1 MLSFVWPW
9 FYLILPLPF
18 LYRKLRRSANSESPY
33 LESTILLSIAETQ
46 NRLVSSTS
54 QRRLLILLLIIAWLS
69 LVTAIARPVNIGDPV
84 ALPTTGRDILLA
96 VDISGSME
104 REDMIINGRQVNR
117 LYAVKS
123 VVSEFVNTREGDR
136 LGLILF
142 GERAYLQ
149 TPLTFDTK
157 TLQDLLIEAQI
168 GFAGNGTAIGDAIGL
183 SVKKLKERPDSSRVL
198 ILLTDGSNT
207 AGVLSPSEASDIAKK
222 AKVKIYTIGIG
233 DGRQRNQGLFGQT
246 LVNQNNDLDERTLT
260 AIADLTGGKY
270 FRARDPRELRS
281 IYDQLNKL
289 EPIDQDEELLRPITS
304 LFHWPLA
311 LFLTCS
317 LLIILIRLFSDKKKG
332 TC

>member
-46 NRLVSSTS
+46 NRLVNSTS

-183 SVKKLKERPDSSRVL
+183 SVKKLKERPDSNRVL

-233 DGRQRNQGLFGQT
+233 DGRQRNQVLFGQT

-317 LLIILIRLFSDKKKG
+317 LLIILIRLFSDKKS
-332 TC
+332 

>member
-123 VVSEFVNTREGDR
+123 VVSDFVNTREGDR

-183 SVKKLKERPDSSRVL
+183 SVKKLKERPDSNRVL

-317 LLIILIRLFSDKKKG
+317 LLIILIRLFRDKKS
-332 TC
+332 

>member
-1 MLSFVWPW
+1 
-9 FYLILPLPF
+9 
-18 LYRKLRRSANSESPY
+18 
-33 LESTILLSIAETQ
+33 
-46 NRLVSSTS
+46 
-54 QRRLLILLLIIAWLS
+54 
-69 LVTAIARPVNIGDPV
+69 
-84 ALPTTGRDILLA
+84 
-96 VDISGSME
+96 ME
-104 REDMIINGRQVNR
+104 REDMIINGRHVNR

-136 LGLILF
+136 LGLLLF

-183 SVKKLKERPDSSRVL
+183 SVKKLKERPDSNRVL

-289 EPIDQDEELLRPITS
+289 EPINQDEELLRPITS

-317 LLIILIRLFSDKKKG
+317 LLIILIRLFSDKKS
-332 TC
+332 

>member
-18 LYRKLRRSANSESPY
+18 LYRKLRRTANSESPY

-157 TLQDLLIEAQI
+157 TLRDLLIEAQI

-183 SVKKLKERPDSSRVL
+183 SVKKLKERPDSNRVL

-317 LLIILIRLFSDKKKG
+317 LLIILIRLFSDKKS
-332 TC
+332 

>member
-9 FYLILPLPF
+9 FYLILPLPI

-157 TLQDLLIEAQI
+157 TLRDLLIEAQI

-183 SVKKLKERPDSSRVL
+183 SVKKLKERPDSNRVL

-207 AGVLSPSEASDIAKK
+207 AGVLSPSEASGIAKK

-233 DGRQRNQGLFGQT
+233 DGRQRNQVLFGQT

-317 LLIILIRLFSDKKKG
+317 LLIMLIRLFSDKKS
-332 TC
+332 

>member
-54 QRRLLILLLIIAWLS
+54 QGRLLILLLIIAWLS

-183 SVKKLKERPDSSRVL
+183 SVKKLKERPDSNRVL

-317 LLIILIRLFSDKKKG
+317 LLIILIRLFSDKKS
-332 TC
+332 

>member
-18 LYRKLRRSANSESPY
+18 LYRKLRRSTNSESPY

-183 SVKKLKERPDSSRVL
+183 SVKKLKERPDSNRVL

-317 LLIILIRLFSDKKKG
+317 LLIILIRLFSDKKS
-332 TC
+332 

>member
-183 SVKKLKERPDSSRVL
+183 SVKKLKERPDSNRVL

-207 AGVLSPSEASDIAKK
+207 AGVLSPSEASNIAKK

-233 DGRQRNQGLFGQT
+233 DGRQRNQVLFGQT

-289 EPIDQDEELLRPITS
+289 EPIDQVEELLRPITS

-317 LLIILIRLFSDKKKG
+317 LLIILIRLFSDKKS
-332 TC
+332 

>member
-9 FYLILPLPF
+9 LYLILPLPF

-157 TLQDLLIEAQI
+157 TLRDLLIEAQI

-183 SVKKLKERPDSSRVL
+183 SVKKLKERPDSNRVL

-317 LLIILIRLFSDKKKG
+317 LLIILIRLFSDKKS
-332 TC
+332 

>member
-9 FYLILPLPF
+9 FYLILPLPI

-117 LYAVKS
+117 LDAVKS
-123 VVSEFVNTREGDR
+123 VIGDFVNTREGDR

-183 SVKKLKERPDSSRVL
+183 SVKKLKERPDSNRVL

-207 AGVLSPSEASDIAKK
+207 AGVLSPSDASDIAKK

-233 DGRQRNQGLFGQT
+233 DGRQRNQVLFGQT

-317 LLIILIRLFSDKKKG
+317 LLIILIRLFSDKKS
-332 TC
+332 

>member
-157 TLQDLLIEAQI
+157 TLRDLLIEAQI

-183 SVKKLKERPDSSRVL
+183 SVKKLKERPDSNRVL

-222 AKVKIYTIGIG
+222 SKVKIYTIGIG
-233 DGRQRNQGLFGQT
+233 DGRQRNQVLFGQT

-317 LLIILIRLFSDKKKG
+317 LLIILIRLFSDKKS
-332 TC
+332 

>member
-104 REDMIINGRQVNR
+104 REDMIINGKQVNR

-183 SVKKLKERPDSSRVL
+183 SVKKLKERPDSNRVL

-233 DGRQRNQGLFGQT
+233 DGRQRNQVLFGQT
-246 LVNQNNDLDERTLT
+246 LVNKNNDLDERTLV

-270 FRARDPRELRS
+270 FRARDPRELRT

-317 LLIILIRLFSDKKKG
+317 LLIILIRLFSDKKS
-332 TC
+332 

>member
-9 FYLILPLPF
+9 FYLILPLPI

-84 ALPTTGRDILLA
+84 ALPKTGRDILLA

-123 VVSEFVNTREGDR
+123 VVGEFVDTREGDP

-157 TLQDLLIEAQI
+157 TLRDLLIEAQI

-183 SVKKLKERPDSSRVL
+183 SVKKLKERPDSNRVL

-317 LLIILIRLFSDKKKG
+317 LLIILIRLFSDKKS
-332 TC
+332 

>member
-1 MLSFVWPW
+1 MLSFIWPW

-183 SVKKLKERPDSSRVL
+183 SVKKLKERPDSNRVL

-233 DGRQRNQGLFGQT
+233 DGRQRNQVLFGQT

-317 LLIILIRLFSDKKKG
+317 LLIILIRLFSDKKS
-332 TC
+332 

>member
-136 LGLILF
+136 RGLILF

-183 SVKKLKERPDSSRVL
+183 SVKKLKERPDSNRVL

-317 LLIILIRLFSDKKKG
+317 LLIILIRLFSDKKS
-332 TC
+332 

>member
-183 SVKKLKERPDSSRVL
+183 SVKKLKERPDSNRVL

-222 AKVKIYTIGIG
+222 ANVKIYTIGIG
-233 DGRQRNQGLFGQT
+233 DGRQRNQVLFGQT

-317 LLIILIRLFSDKKKG
+317 LLIILIRLFSDKKS
-332 TC
+332 

>member
-33 LESTILLSIAETQ
+33 LESTSLLSIAETQ

-84 ALPTTGRDILLA
+84 TLPTTGRDILLA

-183 SVKKLKERPDSSRVL
+183 SVKKLKERPDSNRVL

-281 IYDQLNKL
+281 IYDQLNKF

-317 LLIILIRLFSDKKKG
+317 LLIILIRLFSDKKS
-332 TC
+332 

>member
-9 FYLILPLPF
+9 FYLILPLPI

-183 SVKKLKERPDSSRVL
+183 SVKKLKERPDSNRVL

-317 LLIILIRLFSDKKKG
+317 LLIILIRLFSDKKS
-332 TC
+332 

>member
-18 LYRKLRRSANSESPY
+18 LYRKLRRSASSESPY

-123 VVSEFVNTREGDR
+123 VVGEFVNTREGDR

-157 TLQDLLIEAQI
+157 TLRDLLIEAQI

-183 SVKKLKERPDSSRVL
+183 SVKKLKERPDSNRVL

-317 LLIILIRLFSDKKKG
+317 LLIILIRLFSDKKS
-332 TC
+332 

>member
-33 LESTILLSIAETQ
+33 LESTILLSIADTQ

-183 SVKKLKERPDSSRVL
+183 SVKKLKERPDSNRVL

-233 DGRQRNQGLFGQT
+233 DGRQRNQVLFGQT

-317 LLIILIRLFSDKKKG
+317 LLIILIRLFSDKKS
-332 TC
+332 

>member
-183 SVKKLKERPDSSRVL
+183 SVKKLKERPDSNRVL

-233 DGRQRNQGLFGQT
+233 DGRQRNQVLFGQT
-246 LVNQNNDLDERTLT
+246 LVNQNNDLDERTLN

-317 LLIILIRLFSDKKKG
+317 LLIILIRLFSDKKN
-332 TC
+332 

>member
-123 VVSEFVNTREGDR
+123 VVSDFVNTREGDR

-183 SVKKLKERPDSSRVL
+183 SVKKLKERPDSNRVL

-233 DGRQRNQGLFGQT
+233 DGRQRNQVLFGQT

-317 LLIILIRLFSDKKKG
+317 LLIILIRLFSDKKS
-332 TC
+332 

>member
-104 REDMIINGRQVNR
+104 SEDMIINGRQVNR

-183 SVKKLKERPDSSRVL
+183 SVKKLKERPDSNRVL

-317 LLIILIRLFSDKKKG
+317 LLIILIRLFSDKKS
-332 TC
+332 

>member
-157 TLQDLLIEAQI
+157 TLRDLLIEAQI

-183 SVKKLKERPDSSRVL
+183 SVKKLKERPDSNRVL

-207 AGVLSPSEASDIAKK
+207 AGVLSPSDASDIAKK

-233 DGRQRNQGLFGQT
+233 DGRQRNQVLFGQT

-317 LLIILIRLFSDKKKG
+317 LLIILIRLFSDKKN
-332 TC
+332 

>member
-207 AGVLSPSEASDIAKK
+207 AGILSPSEASDIAKK

-317 LLIILIRLFSDKKKG
+317 LLIILIRLFSDKKS
-332 TC
+332 

>member
-157 TLQDLLIEAQI
+157 TLRDLLIEAQI

-183 SVKKLKERPDSSRVL
+183 SVKKLKERPDSNRVL

-233 DGRQRNQGLFGQT
+233 DGRQRNQVLFGQT

-317 LLIILIRLFSDKKKG
+317 LLIILIRLFSDKKS
-332 TC
+332 

>member
-54 QRRLLILLLIIAWLS
+54 QGRLLILLLIIAWLS

-183 SVKKLKERPDSSRVL
+183 SVKKLKERPDSNRVL

-233 DGRQRNQGLFGQT
+233 DGRQRNQVLFGQT

-317 LLIILIRLFSDKKKG
+317 LLIILIRLFSDKKS
-332 TC
+332 

>member
-183 SVKKLKERPDSSRVL
+183 SVKKLKERPDSNRVL

-233 DGRQRNQGLFGQT
+233 DGRQRNQVLFGQT

-289 EPIDQDEELLRPITS
+289 EPIEQDEELLRPITS

-317 LLIILIRLFSDKKKG
+317 LLIILIRLFSNKKS
-332 TC
+332 

>member
-9 FYLILPLPF
+9 FYLVLPLPF

-96 VDISGSME
+96 VDISCSME

-183 SVKKLKERPDSSRVL
+183 SVKKLKERPDSNRVL

-317 LLIILIRLFSDKKKG
+317 LLIILIRLFSDKKS
-332 TC
+332 

>member
-33 LESTILLSIAETQ
+33 LESIILLSIAETQ

-183 SVKKLKERPDSSRVL
+183 SVKKLKERPDSNRVL

-233 DGRQRNQGLFGQT
+233 DGRQRNQVLFGQT

-317 LLIILIRLFSDKKKG
+317 LLIILIRLFSDKKS
-332 TC
+332 

>member
-123 VVSEFVNTREGDR
+123 VVGEFVNTREGDR

-183 SVKKLKERPDSSRVL
+183 SVKKLKERPDSNRVL

-233 DGRQRNQGLFGQT
+233 DGRQRNQVLFGQT

-289 EPIDQDEELLRPITS
+289 EPIDQDEELLRPTTS
-304 LFHWPLA
+304 LFHWALA

-317 LLIILIRLFSDKKKG
+317 LLIMLIRLFSDKKS
-332 TC
+332 

>member
-9 FYLILPLPF
+9 FYLILPLPI

-54 QRRLLILLLIIAWLS
+54 KRRLLILLLIIAWLS

-157 TLQDLLIEAQI
+157 TLRDLLIEAQI

-183 SVKKLKERPDSSRVL
+183 SVKKLKERPDSNRVL

-317 LLIILIRLFSDKKKG
+317 LLIILIRLFSDKKS
-332 TC
+332 

>member
-69 LVTAIARPVNIGDPV
+69 LVTAIARPVNIGEPV
-84 ALPTTGRDILLA
+84 ALPTSGRDILLA

-183 SVKKLKERPDSSRVL
+183 SVKKLKERPDSNRVL

-233 DGRQRNQGLFGQT
+233 DGRQRNQVLFGQT

-317 LLIILIRLFSDKKKG
+317 LLIILIRLFSDKE
-332 TC
+332 T

>member
-9 FYLILPLPF
+9 FYLILPLPI
-18 LYRKLRRSANSESPY
+18 LYRKLRRAANSESPY

-123 VVSEFVNTREGDR
+123 VVGEFVNTREGDR

-183 SVKKLKERPDSSRVL
+183 SVKKLKERPDSNRVL

-317 LLIILIRLFSDKKKG
+317 LLIILIRLFSDKKS
-332 TC
+332 

>member
-18 LYRKLRRSANSESPY
+18 LYRKLRKSANSESPY

-183 SVKKLKERPDSSRVL
+183 SVKKLKERPDSNRVL

-317 LLIILIRLFSDKKKG
+317 LLIILIRLFSDKKS
-332 TC
+332 

>member
-84 ALPTTGRDILLA
+84 ALPTTGRDFLLA

-183 SVKKLKERPDSSRVL
+183 SVKKLKERPDSNRVL

-317 LLIILIRLFSDKKKG
+317 LLIILIRLFSDKKS
-332 TC
+332 

>member
-183 SVKKLKERPDSSRVL
+183 SVKKLKERPDSNRVL

-233 DGRQRNQGLFGQT
+233 DGRQRNQVLFGQT

-281 IYDQLNKL
+281 FYDQLIKL

-317 LLIILIRLFSDKKKG
+317 LLIILIRLFSDKKS
-332 TC
+332 

>member
-54 QRRLLILLLIIAWLS
+54 QRRVLILLLIIAWLS

-183 SVKKLKERPDSSRVL
+183 SVKKLKERPDSNRVL

-317 LLIILIRLFSDKKKG
+317 LLIILIRLFSDKKS
-332 TC
+332 

>member
-123 VVSEFVNTREGDR
+123 VVSEFVHTREGDR

-157 TLQDLLIEAQI
+157 TLRDLLIEAQI

-183 SVKKLKERPDSSRVL
+183 SVKKLKERPDSNRVL

-317 LLIILIRLFSDKKKG
+317 LLIILIRLFSDKKS
-332 TC
+332 